1 MIPVPSARLV
11 LTLLV
16 SGVSGLAVAQSYPA
30 KSIRMIIP
38 AAPGGGVD
46 TIGRALGQKL
56 TESLASRWW
65 RTTARAPAR

>member
-16 SGVSGLAVAQSYPA
+16 SGVSGLAVAHSYPA

-46 TIGRALGQKL
+46 TIG
-56 TESLASRWW
+56 
-65 RTTARAPAR
+65 